1 MHKLTKIL
9 LVGLVLSFLLLQG
22 LNIYLSNRIAVE
34 SIQAAKVRNE
44 IAKLSE
50 NNQVLSSEILD
61 YTSYEY
67 IASRAGELGF
77 HEEKDIV
84 SLYAPV
90 QVAIGR

>member
-1 MHKLTKIL
+1 MKTLTKIL
-9 LVGLVLSFLLLQG
+9 LTLLVVAFLLLEG
-22 LNIYLSNRIAVE
+22 VNIYLSNKVSLE
-34 SIQAAKVRNE
+34 SISASKVRNQ
-44 IAKLSE
+44 IAKLQE
-50 NNQVLSSEILD
+50 KNQVLSGEILD

-77 HEEKDIV
+77 HEEKDFV